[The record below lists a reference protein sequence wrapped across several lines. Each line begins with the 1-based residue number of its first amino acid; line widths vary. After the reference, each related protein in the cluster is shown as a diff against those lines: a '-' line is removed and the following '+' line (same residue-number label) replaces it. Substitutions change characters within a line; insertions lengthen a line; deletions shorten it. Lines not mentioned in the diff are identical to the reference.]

1 MQWAWLASSAA
12 WVRLPLLPA
21 CRSGFLHAMRL
32 NSQAGTEGSPVSSYK
47 CDMPSHP
54 DWGRLGVV
62 RASGVDNR
70 DGRGQWS
77 YRRAA
82 LWHPA
87 REPRQLRCTLE
98 IYSTSPRVR
107 EKMHWARPRPHA
119 GSGWRHVKKLP
130 TFYRHPWQNERTNL
144 RHCHCLPFS
153 IYGFVLHKSR
163 MHPFMA
169 WLWFHKC
176 R

>member
-1 MQWAWLASSAA
+1 MS
-12 WVRLPLLPA
+12 
-21 CRSGFLHAMRL
+21 
-32 NSQAGTEGSPVSSYK
+32 SQASACYDIKFSGKFRGFACVLFQMWQAIITPG
-47 CDMPSHP
+47 
-54 DWGRLGVV
+54 LG
-62 RASGVDNR
+62 ASGCGESRQCEITD
-70 DGRGQWS
+70 DRGQWS